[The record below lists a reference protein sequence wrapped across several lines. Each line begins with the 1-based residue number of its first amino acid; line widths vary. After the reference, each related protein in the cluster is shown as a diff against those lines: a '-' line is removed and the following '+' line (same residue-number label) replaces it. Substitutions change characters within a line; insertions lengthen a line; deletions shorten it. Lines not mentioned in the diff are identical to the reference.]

1 MTDTNHSILIIDDH
15 LPVRKTIAAILR
27 NYNFNLLFGENGPEG
42 LEIAQQIRPDLILL
56 DVMMPQMSGYEVLE
70 TLRADPRTKE
80 IPVIMITALDD
91 KESRLKGI
99 ESGADEYLSKPIDRS
114 ELIARIQTI
123 IRLNRYRSLI
133 NERERFERLIE
144 ISPDGIVVVSQEGNI
159 LLANQTMVHQLGQAS
174 VENLLNTQFLEN
186 ISPEHKKHC
195 FACFQEVM
203 SFEGG
208 SKTLEA
214 IFLRVDGSEFPAEIN
229 AGKFTWDNQPAVQII
244 VRDITD
250 RKKAELALQKAHDE
264 LIFSYEA
271 TLKGWVR
278 ALDLRDNETEG
289 HTQRVTKTVMMLAMA
304 MGIKEDGL
312 ANIRRGALLHDI
324 GKIGVPDGILH
335 KPGPLSD
342 DEWDIMR
349 QHPVHAR
356 NMLAPIPFLQ
366 SSIEIPYGHHERW
379 NGAGYPQGLK
389 EDKIPIAA
397 RIFAVVD
404 VWDALVSDRP
414 YRKAWPESKVLK
426 YLQDNAGIQF
436 DPEVVKQF
444 ISLYQQGKVKND

>member
-1 MTDTNHSILIIDDH
+1 
-15 LPVRKTIAAILR
+15 
-27 NYNFNLLFGENGPEG
+27 
-42 LEIAQQIRPDLILL
+42 
-56 DVMMPQMSGYEVLE
+56 
-70 TLRADPRTKE
+70 
-80 IPVIMITALDD
+80 
-91 KESRLKGI
+91 
-99 ESGADEYLSKPIDRS
+99 
-114 ELIARIQTI
+114 
-123 IRLNRYRSLI
+123 
-133 NERERFERLIE
+133 
-144 ISPDGIVVVSQEGNI
+144 
-159 LLANQTMVHQLGQAS
+159 
-174 VENLLNTQFLEN
+174 
-186 ISPEHKKHC
+186 
-195 FACFQEVM
+195 
-203 SFEGG
+203 
-208 SKTLEA
+208 
-214 IFLRVDGSEFPAEIN
+214 
-229 AGKFTWDNQPAVQII
+229 
-244 VRDITD
+244 
-250 RKKAELALQKAHDE
+250 
-264 LIFSYEA
+264 
-271 TLKGWVR
+271 VR